1 MASCKLLLENS
12 DIQGGLTMCLPYR
25 ESQLFFCV
33 GSGQNPDFST
43 DKLLVWDDLKKDF
56 VGEVV
61 FQGQIQELKIVHDW
75 VLVVVGGELF
85 IFNMGQ

>member
-1 MASCKLLLENS
+1 
-12 DIQGGLTMCLPYR
+12 MCVPYR

-33 GSGQNPDFST
+33 GTGQNPDYSS
-43 DKLLVWDDLKKDF
+43 DKLLVWDEQIKNF

-61 FQGQIQELKIVHDW
+61 FYAQIQELKLVHDW

-85 IFNMGQ
+85 VFNFGQPSGLDTSIA